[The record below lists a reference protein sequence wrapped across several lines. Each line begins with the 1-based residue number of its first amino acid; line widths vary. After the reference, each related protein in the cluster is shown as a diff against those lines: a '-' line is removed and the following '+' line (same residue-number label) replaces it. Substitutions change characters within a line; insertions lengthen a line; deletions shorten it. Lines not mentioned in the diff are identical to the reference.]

1 MDREIGVLPY
11 RKHKNRLEVVLVTT
25 RRRKYWIFPKGQTEK
40 HKTASEVAQL
50 EAFEEAGVTGNVK
63 KSNNKKFRIRRGGR
77 KVEMRVFP
85 MKLDEVLPKWPEDDE
100 RERVVVSVE
109 EALKMIKGK
118 SLRKC
123 VKQMLRN
130 AA

>member
-1 MDREIGVLPY
+1 MDLPQGAD
-11 RKHKNRLEVVLVTT
+11 RKN
-25 RRRKYWIFPKGQTEK
+25 
-40 HKTASEVAQL
+40 KTASEVAQL

-63 KSNNKKFRIRRGGR
+63 KGNNKKFRIRRGGR

-100 RERVVVSVE
+100 RQRVVVSLE

-118 SLRKC
+118 SMRKC
-123 VKQMLRN
+123 VKEMLRK